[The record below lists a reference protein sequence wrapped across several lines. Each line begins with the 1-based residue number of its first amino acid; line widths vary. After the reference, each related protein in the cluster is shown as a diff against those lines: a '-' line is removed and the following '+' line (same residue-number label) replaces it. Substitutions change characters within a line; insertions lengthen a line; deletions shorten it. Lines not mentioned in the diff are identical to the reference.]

1 MGNVGS
7 IIQPGWAKG
16 SVLDALDG
24 GTWIDHGTG
33 QQKSGL
39 IYQLSLPETEC
50 PLKTR
55 FGKTKW
61 QLPFNFIENSQKSH
75 SIA

>member
-1 MGNVGS
+1 MRS

-24 GTWIDHGTG
+24 GTRIDHGTG

-39 IYQLSLPETEC
+39 IYQLSLSETEC
-50 PLKTR
+50 PLKTT
-55 FGKTKW
+55 FGKTK
-61 QLPFNFIENSQKSH
+61 
-75 SIA
+75 

>member
-1 MGNVGS
+1 MQKFSLRHILYNNKEKGNVGS

-24 GTWIDHGTG
+24 GTRIDHGTG

-39 IYQLSLPETEC
+39 IYQLSLSETEC

-55 FGKTKW
+55 FGKTK
-61 QLPFNFIENSQKSH
+61 
-75 SIA
+75 